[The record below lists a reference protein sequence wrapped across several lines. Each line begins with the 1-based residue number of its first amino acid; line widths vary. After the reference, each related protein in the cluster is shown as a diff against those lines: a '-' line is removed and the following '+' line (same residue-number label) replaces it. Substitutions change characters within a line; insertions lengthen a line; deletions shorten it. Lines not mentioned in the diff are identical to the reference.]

1 METKYNLLS
10 LGMIKLSKSKMF
22 FIIIVVTL
30 LIAILMIGVANKG
43 NNTLIENLD
52 TVLVGNINIIAFL
65 IVIFATL
72 FTGAEYSGRCY

>member
-1 METKYNLLS
+1 MYNLLS
-10 LGMIKLSKSKMF
+10 LGMFKLSKSKMF

-30 LIAILMIGVANKG
+30 LIAILMIGVAKKG
-43 NNTLIENLD
+43 NNTLIENLE

-65 IVIFATL
+65 I

>member
-1 METKYNLLS
+1 MYNLLS
-10 LGMIKLSKSKMF
+10 LGMFKLSKSKMF

-30 LIAILMIGVANKG
+30 LIAILMIGVAKKG
-43 NNTLIENLD
+43 NNTLIENLE

-65 IVIFATL
+65 IAIFATL

>member
-1 METKYNLLS
+1 MYNLLS
-10 LGMIKLSKSKMF
+10 LGMFKLSKSKMF
-22 FIIIVVTL
+22 FIIIIVTL
-30 LIAILMIGVANKG
+30 LIAILMIGVAKKG
-43 NNTLIENLD
+43 NNTLIENLE

>member
-1 METKYNLLS
+1 MYNLLS
-10 LGMIKLSKSKMF
+10 LGMFKLSKSKMF

-30 LIAILMIGVANKG
+30 LIAILMIGVAKKG
-43 NNTLIENLD
+43 NNTLIENLE